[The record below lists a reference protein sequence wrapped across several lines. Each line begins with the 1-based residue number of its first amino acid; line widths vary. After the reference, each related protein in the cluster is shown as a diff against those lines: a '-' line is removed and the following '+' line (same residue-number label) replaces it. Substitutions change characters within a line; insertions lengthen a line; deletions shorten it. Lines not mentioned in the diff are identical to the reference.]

1 MFKELSR
8 DMEDVKKTTQTKLLE
23 IKTPVPKIK
32 NSGFIIDDGLDISGE
47 MISKVG
53 DKTIEII

>member
-1 MFKELSR
+1 
-8 DMEDVKKTTQTKLLE
+8 MEDVKKTTQTKLLE
-23 IKTPVPKIK
+23 IKTPVPEIK
-32 NSGFIIDDGLDISGE
+32 NSVFIIDDGLDISGE